1 MKNKILILL
10 LFIFWAFKVY
20 SQDLTLGLKGGLD
33 IVSTIETY
41 NNQTYPSRPSYH
53 LELFGKY
60 DLNNTFQIQ
69 IEPGFIEKGTWTSS
83 SKDWK
88 YKYGYLT
95 LPTFLIYK
103 PFKRLNIEIGS
114 DFNYLIYANLKESD
128 GNEVV
133 EDTFQ
138 EYYNHFEISV
148 IAGISYDLL
157 KNGQIGFRFGRGL
170 TKIYYDTP
178 FFNADHY
185 SHYKFYNRYLEFFT
199 RISLFRYNLKN

>member
-1 MKNKILILL
+1 MNTNFLNLYYNEAMKNKIPIVLL
-10 LFIFWAFKVY
+10 LFFWVFKVY

-41 NNQTYPSRPSYH
+41 NDQTYPSRPSYH

-60 DLNNTFQIQ
+60 DFNNTFQIQ

-83 SKDWK
+83 DKDWK
-88 YKYGYLT
+88 YKYGYFT

-114 DFNYLIYANLKESD
+114 DFNYLIYSDLKESD
-128 GNEVV
+128 GNKVV
-133 EDTFQ
+133 EDHFQ
-138 EYYNHFEISV
+138 DYYNHFEISV
-148 IAGISYDLL
+148 IAGISYDFL
-157 KNGQIGFRFGRGL
+157 KNAQIGFRAGRGL

-178 FFNADHY
+178 GIY
-185 SHYKFYNRYLEFFT
+185 V
-199 RISLFRYNLKN
+199 